1 MVFIYWAMN
10 CCSHST
16 WLFLFCGILLLAV
29 TYHHHF
35 LPILS
40 KNKKIIIFH
49 YNETSP
55 VNLHTFWEFNV
66 MSDFVVLTCFT
77 DVQQGEAQTQRGSR
91 KGKKWIAGTVC
102 CVLHACLW
110 RPILHMESCSA
121 SLAAKLQNPFM
132 LNSPYIHFPIWVVFP
147 SETAISLTQNPTSI

>member
-1 MVFIYWAMN
+1 M
-10 CCSHST
+10 
-16 WLFLFCGILLLAV
+16 
-29 TYHHHF
+29 
-35 LPILS
+35 
-40 KNKKIIIFH
+40 
-49 YNETSP
+49 
-55 VNLHTFWEFNV
+55 
-66 MSDFVVLTCFT
+66 FT

-147 SETAISLTQNPTSI
+147 SETAISLTHIHIVSVIYVKTHCTLDKIMVGWGFIPTVIALYGSVPDTSFCLPHCSIGGECEKPKGVESGLKQLCCGL

>member
-1 MVFIYWAMN
+1 MN

-66 MSDFVVLTCFT
+66 MSDFVVLTCLQMFNR
-77 DVQQGEAQTQRGSR
+77 VRHRHKEAP
-91 KGKKWIAGTVC
+91 GKV
-102 CVLHACLW
+102 
-110 RPILHMESCSA
+110 RNE
-121 SLAAKLQNPFM
+121 
-132 LNSPYIHFPIWVVFP
+132 
-147 SETAISLTQNPTSI
+147 